1 MFPESRYRFAQGMGL
16 PMALFV
22 IVVLSLVGLAVER
35 SAETDASTHGHRIAS
50 VQAWYAAN
58 SGVQLW
64 LPQVLASSP
73 CSCPAGDTLVMTV
86 AGLNGCSVVRQCQAM
101 TVAGESYCTVSA
113 VARCDG
119 GNASRAVEVR
129 VK

>member
-1 MFPESRYRFAQGMGL
+1 MFPEHRLADSRGMGL

-22 IVVLSLVGLAVER
+22 VIVLSLVGLAVER
-35 SAETDASTHGHRIAS
+35 SAQTDAGTQGHRIAS

-58 SGVQLW
+58 SAVQLW
-64 LPQVLASSP
+64 LPQVLASTP
-73 CSCPAGDTLVMTV
+73 CGCPAADTLVMTV
-86 AGLNGCSVVRQCQAM
+86 PGLNGCSVARQCQSMMADSE
-101 TVAGESYCTVSA
+101 TYCTVSA
-113 VARCDG
+113 LARCDA